1 MALGAN
7 LALYHR
13 GLEVPRD
20 VSLVG
25 FDDQPFAA
33 YTRPPLTTVAQP
45 LFEMGQAAAWSLIA
59 RIQGRASPLPT
70 FATTLCLRESTAS
83 RRSAVS

>member
-7 LALYHR
+7 LALYHH

-33 YTRPPLTTVAQP
+33 YTRPPLTTMAQP
-45 LFEMGQAAAWSLIA
+45 LFEMGQAAAWNLIA
-59 RIQGRASPLPT
+59 RIQGRPSALPT